1 MHIKRMILPL
11 FLALCLSAAFAEES
25 DLPRFEWERDGF
37 QHWHVDAKGQKTD
50 LGAHQLAESRCTVCG
65 GEVWAF
71 DDGSADVSDYNE
83 QGDLVRYTSFA
94 EDGSINIELFYAYE
108 YDEEGRM
115 LLSREYT
122 GTELTG
128 EMAYIITEE
137 GLSLPDQ
144 QLTWYADGS
153 WDLHEYDRNSDLIHT
168 ASFDPNGDVTYEE
181 FSEYAP
187 AAEGATYEAKRTA
200 LYADGTSQ
208 ITEYNAQGLT
218 LRDTEM
224 YTDGASI
231 VTLYNEQGDPVSV
244 TTYNAEEQPEAVQTY
259 EYEYAEDGSK
269 RLCLAYMDGALV
281 IRTEYAADEYGYAA
295 PARET
300 VYSADGVYTV
310 FTFDEYGEVLSE
322 STFSADGTPI
332 Q

>member
-1 MHIKRMILPL
+1 MHIKRMFLPL
-11 FLALCLSAAFAEES
+11 LLALCLTAAFAEES

-37 QHWHVDAKGQKTD
+37 QHWHVDANGKKTD
-50 LGAHQLAESRCTVCG
+50 VGAHQLADSRCTVCG
-65 GEVWAF
+65 SEVWAF
-71 DDGSADVSDYNE
+71 DDASADVSDYNE

-94 EDGSINIELFYAYE
+94 EDGSVTMELLYAYE
-108 YDEEGRM
+108 YDETGRM

-128 EMAYIITEE
+128 EMAYVITEE
-137 GLSLPDQ
+137 GLSVPAQ

-153 WDLHEYDRNSDLIHT
+153 WDLHEYDLNSDLIHT
-168 ASFDPNGDVTYEE
+168 ASFTPSGNVTYEE

-187 AAEGATYEAKRTA
+187 AAGGATYEAKRIA
-200 LYADGTSQ
+200 LHPDGTSQ
-208 ITEYNAQGLT
+208 ITEYSAQGVT

-224 YTDGASI
+224 YLSGESI
-231 VTLYNEQGDPVSV
+231 VTLYNELGDPVSV
-244 TTYNAEEQPEAVQTY
+244 TTYSAENQAEAVQTY

-281 IRTEYAADEYGYAA
+281 IRTEYAADEYGYVT
-295 PARET
+295 PAKET
-300 VYSADGVYTV
+300 VYSDDGVYTV
-310 FTFDEYGEVLSE
+310 FLFDEYGEVLSE
-322 STFSADGTPI
+322 STFAADGTPI